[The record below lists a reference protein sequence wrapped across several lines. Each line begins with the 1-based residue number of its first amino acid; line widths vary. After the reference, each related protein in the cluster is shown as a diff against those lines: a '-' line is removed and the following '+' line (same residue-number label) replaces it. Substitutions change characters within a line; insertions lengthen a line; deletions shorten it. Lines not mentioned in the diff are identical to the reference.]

1 VPTTPIMMDNPADM
15 HRVSNVFERGNWL
28 VKGPVVKPGVPA
40 SLRACM
46 PANAPANR
54 LGLALWMTS
63 KQNPLVARTM
73 VNRVWEQLFGTGIIE
88 SVEDLGTQGSPPTH
102 RELLDYLAW
111 QYMNADG
118 WSLKRLLKE
127 IVMSATYREDSRVTE
142 ESLKADP
149 FDRLFTRGARVRL
162 SAEELRDQDLC
173 ISGELD
179 PEMYGPSVFPFQPK
193 GIWNSPWNGAE
204 WVASSNGEQYRR
216 AVYTYWKRT
225 ASYPSMISFDA
236 TSRELCTPRRIR
248 TNTPLQA
255 LVTLNDTVYLDLARH
270 FARRLDSVA
279 PGDAGRQIEAGY
291 RRMLYKDI
299 GPDKLAILLRLYGES
314 RERFLRRPAD
324 ARKMLEAGRAPK
336 AGGRGW
342 SGGGGEGKAAPM
354 DVIQVKGGGGE
365 GRTGAPG
372 GVGAQGGL
380 SPTQLADKAAL
391 VVVCNALLNLDEV
404 ITRN

>member
-1 VPTTPIMMDNPADM
+1 
-15 HRVSNVFERGNWL
+15 
-28 VKGPVVKPGVPA
+28 
-40 SLRACM
+40 
-46 PANAPANR
+46 
-54 LGLALWMTS
+54 
-63 KQNPLVARTM
+63 
-73 VNRVWEQLFGTGIIE
+73 
-88 SVEDLGTQGSPPTH
+88 
-102 RELLDYLAW
+102 
-111 QYMNADG
+111 
-118 WSLKRLLKE
+118 
-127 IVMSATYREDSRVTE
+127 RVTE

-216 AVYTYWKRT
+216 AVYTYWNRT

-270 FARRLDSVA
+270 FARRLDSLA
-279 PGDAGRQIEAGY
+279 ADDPKREIEAGY

-299 GPDKLAILLRLYGES
+299 EPDKLAILLGLYGES
-314 RERFLRRPAD
+314 QERFVRRPAD
-324 ARKMLEAGRAPK
+324 ARKMLGLMSDDDK
-336 AGGRGW
+336 GV
-342 SGGGGEGKAAPM
+342 AAPM
-354 DVIQVKGGGGE
+354 RVTQVK
-365 GRTGAPG
+365 
-372 GVGAQGGL
+372 QGGREGVQGGTGR
-380 SPTQLADKAAL
+380 PAGGTRLADKAAL
-391 VVVCNALLNLDEV
+391 VVVCNAMLNLDE
-404 ITRN
+404 